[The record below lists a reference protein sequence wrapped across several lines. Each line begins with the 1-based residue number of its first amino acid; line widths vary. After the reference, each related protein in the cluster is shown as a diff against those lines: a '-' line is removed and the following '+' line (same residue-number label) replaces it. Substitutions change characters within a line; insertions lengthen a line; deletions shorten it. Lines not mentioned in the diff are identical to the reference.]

1 MPNNTGFDR
10 ASDNA
15 LASVSDG
22 EATKTSAEEHVVI
35 VKPSDSSRE
44 ASKEWHLMF
53 SAFSVVYVSTHQFVR
68 VAVLFLTVPTCSSTR
83 QQVWT

>member
-44 ASKEWHLMF
+44 ASKE
-53 SAFSVVYVSTHQFVR
+53 
-68 VAVLFLTVPTCSSTR
+68 
-83 QQVWT
+83 